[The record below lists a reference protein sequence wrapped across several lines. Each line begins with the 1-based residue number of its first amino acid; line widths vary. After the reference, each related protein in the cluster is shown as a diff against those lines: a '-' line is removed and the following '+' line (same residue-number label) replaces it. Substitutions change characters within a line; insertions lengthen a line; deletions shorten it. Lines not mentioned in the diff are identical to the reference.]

1 MEPRQ
6 VLRNA
11 TIVDGGGRAPFR
23 ADLSIVGGRID
34 VVGAVQPESGDVE
47 VECTGRFI
55 LPGFIDTHSH
65 ADGQLFRSDVQ
76 LALLRQGVTTVI
88 GGQDGVS
95 YAPGDGR
102 FASEYFAAINGA
114 HPSYRGSSVAELLA
128 TYDDRTALN
137 FAYLVPAGTVR
148 HEVMGRSPAPADLEQ
163 LGRMTRL
170 VEEGIRDG
178 AIGLSTGLDYVPGIY
193 ADSDELA
200 ALCRPVARAGA
211 IYVSHMRGGYETN
224 SAAGLEEV
232 VEICLASGVR
242 AHVSHFHAPADILVA
257 LMSSLAG
264 RGMEI
269 TFDAYPYTR
278 GCTLL
283 GMPLLPPELA
293 IRPVEEIVAE
303 LARPEVR
310 DRLRRDWFP
319 RVARQPSLGPDWP
332 AMITLGH
339 IAAAAEYDWAHGLTL
354 AEASERVGQDPVTF
368 SLDLLVASRLEVNA
382 VMAVRHPR
390 PVEELGRILSHP
402 RHVGG
407 SDGIFVGAHPHPR
420 GYGTF
425 ARFLRRYTREEG
437 FYDWPTAAVH
447 LAAGPAELFGFAD
460 RGRLVPGAVADI
472 VVLDPDRVA
481 DHATYDEPRA
491 LATGIDD
498 VFVRGV
504 RVLDGGALTG
514 AHPGRGLRRRERAP
528 HQRNA
533 HE

>member
-1 MEPRQ
+1 MGVVRPEPG
-6 VLRNA
+6 
-11 TIVDGGGRAPFR
+11 D
-23 ADLSIVGGRID
+23 ID
-34 VVGAVQPESGDVE
+34 V
-47 VECTGRFI
+47 ECAGRLI

-102 FASEYFAAINGA
+102 FASEYFAAINGG

-128 TYDDRTALN
+128 TYDDTTALN

-148 HEVMGRSPAPADLEQ
+148 HEVMGRSPAAADAEQ
-163 LGRMTRL
+163 LSRMVLL
-170 VEEGIRDG
+170 VEAGLRDG
-178 AIGLSTGLDYVPGIY
+178 AVGLSTGLDYVPGLY
-193 ADSDELA
+193 ADSEELA
-200 ALCRPVARAGA
+200 ALCRPVARTGA
-211 IYVSHMRGGYETN
+211 VYVSHMRGGYETN
-224 SAAGLEEV
+224 SAAGLEEI
-232 VEICLASGVR
+232 VEICRASGVR
-242 AHVSHFHAPADILVA
+242 AHVSHFHAPADIFFA
-257 LMSSLAG
+257 LMSALAE
-264 RGMEI
+264 RGTEI

-303 LARPEVR
+303 LARPTVR
-310 DRLRRDWFP
+310 DGLRTGWFP
-319 RVARQPSLGPDWP
+319 QVAQQPSLGPDWP
-332 AMITLGH
+332 AMIALGH
-339 IAAAAEYDWAHGLTL
+339 IAAAEYYWAHGLTL
-354 AEASERVGQDPVTF
+354 AEASERTGQDPITF

-382 VMAVRHPR
+382 IMAVRHPR

-407 SDGIFVGAHPHPR
+407 SDGIFVGSHPHPR

-425 ARFLRRYTREEG
+425 ARFLRQYTREEG
-437 FYDWPTAAVH
+437 FYDWPTAAIH

-460 RGRLVPGAVADI
+460 RGRLAPGAVAD
-472 VVLDPDRVA
+472 VVVVDPDAVS
-481 DHATYDEPRA
+481 DNATYEDPRA
-491 LATGIDD
+491 LATGIED

-504 RVLDGGALTG
+504 QVLAGGALTG
-514 AHPGRGLRRRERAP
+514 AHPGRGLRRTNVNTA
-528 HQRNA
+528 
-533 HE
+533 

>member
-1 MEPRQ
+1 MTPRQ
-6 VLRNA
+6 VLKNA
-11 TIVDGGGRAPFR
+11 TIVDGSGRAPFR
-23 ADLSIVGGRID
+23 GDLSIVGGRIGAMG
-34 VVGAVQPESGDVE
+34 VVRPEPGDVE
-47 VECTGRFI
+47 VECAGRFI

-65 ADGQLFRSDVQ
+65 ADGQLFRGDVQ
-76 LALLRQGVTTVI
+76 LALLRQGVTTVV

-102 FASEYFAAINGA
+102 FASEYFAAINGG

-128 TYDDRTALN
+128 TYDDATALN

-148 HEVMGRSPAPADLEQ
+148 HEVMGRSPAPADPEQ
-163 LGRMTRL
+163 LSRMALL
-170 VEEGIRDG
+170 VETGLRDG
-178 AIGLSTGLDYVPGIY
+178 AVGLSTGLDYVPGLY
-193 ADSDELA
+193 ADSEELA
-200 ALCRPVARAGA
+200 ALCRPVARADA
-211 IYVSHMRGGYETN
+211 VYVSHMRGGYETN
-224 SAAGLEEV
+224 SAAGIEEI
-232 VEICLASGVR
+232 VEICRASGVR
-242 AHVSHFHAPADILVA
+242 AHVSHFHAPADILFS

-264 RGMEI
+264 RGTEI

-303 LARPEVR
+303 LARPTVR
-310 DRLRRDWFP
+310 EGLRTNWFP
-319 RVARQPSLGPDWP
+319 QVAQQPSLGPDWP

-339 IAAAAEYDWAHGLTL
+339 IAAAEYDWAHGLTL
-354 AEASERVGQDPVTF
+354 AEASERTGQDPIAF

-390 PVEELGRILSHP
+390 PIEELGRILSHP

-407 SDGIFVGAHPHPR
+407 SDGIFVGSHPHPR

-447 LAAGPAELFGFAD
+447 LASGPAELFGFAD
-460 RGRLVPGAVADI
+460 RGRLAPGSVAD
-472 VVLDPDRVA
+472 VVVVDPDAVS
-481 DHATYDEPRA
+481 DNATYEDPRA
-491 LATGIDD
+491 LATGIED

-504 RVLDGGALTG
+504 QVLAGGALTG
-514 AHPGRGLRRRERAP
+514 AHPGRGLRRTKVNTA
-528 HQRNA
+528 
-533 HE
+533 